1 MNTQQRIDMLSN
13 IKNSIESMDKLN
25 QVEVL
30 RLLNKHSVV
39 LNENKNGIHIN
50 LSELDE
56 KTIEEMHKFVDYIYN
71 QENKLTEE
79 ESKKQTYKNI
89 FFDNKDNE

>member
-1 MNTQQRIDMLSN
+1 MLSN